1 MRRGWR
7 KPQFFSSCLGHVVG
21 GSSPSSPI
29 ICGSSS
35 IGRAPAFQAGCCE
48 FKSRLSLHR
57 LSRGVVNSARIERYI
72 QQFYNRTCNPR
83 VAGSSPARYSHWR
96 KRQLSW
102 QSRYICI
109 LTYNAEQH
117 SSTMRRSLKPQIR
130 GQHPS
135 PLPTRNRKPK
145 THPAILLEITCFWL
159 LVINNAS
166 CKLKS
171 RGSLLG
177 AKPLQI
183 QPTQAQALGRR
194 QNRPQTVANQIQGA
208 RTLYIGSR
216 AKLTYAGVPEWSNGR
231 LSKSRCESTSWVQ
244 IPITRA
250 SPILQF
256 PGY

>member
-7 KPQFFSSCLGHVVG
+7 KPQFFFKLLRARCRRFESFLSCL
-21 GSSPSSPI
+21 
-29 ICGSSS
+29 CGSSS

-72 QQFYNRTCNPR
+72 QQFNRRTCNPQMTCNSSCLPISQ
-83 VAGSSPARYSHWR
+83 VGGSSTVE
-96 KRQLSW
+96 QV
-102 QSRYICI
+102 YICI
-109 LTYNAEQH
+109 LAYNAEQH

-145 THPAILLEITCFWL
+145 THPAILLEITCFCL

-177 AKPLQI
+177 AKPLRI

-216 AKLTYAGVPEWSNGR
+216 AKLTQAIFVILYM
-231 LSKSRCESTSWVQ
+231 LSFRSILGFSS
-244 IPITRA
+244 